1 MASIWSAVAGAAQGF
16 SAVKQREYEE
26 KLKAQEEANAEARAL
41 RMQRAKMEMDRQER
55 AGSVLGAPTR
65 NTVTGQ
71 IEGFVYGPDG
81 KSIEQRSFGSLPPEE
96 VELFRAQRER
106 EAQKEELGL
115 KGLLARIEKDETA
128 ADKNRRWQPSRG
140 SSGGSGGSLTAYQQL
155 QLARSEEADR
165 KKAIKEA
172 ENTALEEA
180 GIFKDDGRWVQWD
193 SSRPNSSKP
202 DAVDPKTVSAIR
214 AEARRGLLA
223 PDEIGASQ
231 ANPLPVTADSP
242 EPAIGTWI
250 QLPDGRV
257 VQHR

>member
-41 RMQRAKMEMDRQER
+41 RMQRAKMEMGRQER

-96 VELFRAQRER
+96 VEMYRAQRER
-106 EAQKEELGL
+106 EVQKEELGL
-115 KGLLARIEKDETA
+115 QGLLARIEKDETA
-128 ADKNRRWQPSRG
+128 ADKNRRYRPG
-140 SSGGSGGSLTAYQQL
+140 SGSGGSLTAYQQL
-155 QLARSEEADR
+155 QLARAEEADR

-193 SSRPNSSKP
+193 LSRPNSSKP
-202 DAVDPKTVSAIR
+202 DAVDPKTVSTIR